1 VAVNNQGVVEDPS
14 RLTSFFRSYYESELG
29 KFLEAYAP
37 DGRNVFEISYSDL
50 FRYDPDLA
58 DDYLAAPDRVLYDL
72 RAGLASVE
80 WSFADPSTGEEITLS
95 PETVEVRVRDLPEH
109 VVHDVGQYRL
119 DDVDG
124 TVGAVQGQVAKRTQ
138 KKELIEQAAFE
149 CVRCG
154 SYTTIPQSNDDSLDE
169 PHECQACERQGPFNL
184 AKHAE
189 QTEKR
194 AYQRVRLQLPPE
206 KAATATDETID
217 AVLHGDLVDSVS
229 PGDRVVVNGR
239 LESELQYNG
248 QQPTRLLELECKADS
263 VEMLETDFE
272 DIAIEEHRDEIEA
285 IADRPNPIEAVVES
299 IAPSIRG
306 REGIKEAIALQ
317 MFGGV
322 EKTLPDGA
330 HKRGNLH
337 ILVVGDPGCGK
348 SAILQYA
355 KRLSPRAVYTSGKQS
370 TAAGL
375 TGAAVQDE
383 FGDGGWTID
392 AGALV
397 EAHKGLCA
405 IDEFDK
411 MDEEDQSGVMQA
423 MSEQEISISK
433 AGINATLPAKTT
445 VLAAANPRDGR
456 FDKYDPVGDQI
467 DLDPAIFSRFD
478 LVFTVSDSP
487 DAELDTEIATH
498 IAEVSRVGQELA
510 NDEYDPD
517 GADRAT
523 PEIDPETMQ
532 AYIAYARRLDPVL
545 TTEAQERIVTEY
557 VELRSANDDDGPI
570 PTTARMNEALIRL
583 AEASARVRLSERI
596 TEEDAERAIA
606 IHRRCLEDVGVDP
619 DTGEF
624 DADLKET
631 STSKSQRDRME
642 FVKHLIS
649 KIDQETEYGGAGHE
663 TIVEQAEEEGYTRK
677 KVEHAIDKLRKQGD
691 VYESADE
698 QYRTV

>member
-1 VAVNNQGVVEDPS
+1 MAVSDDGVVPNPS
-14 RLTSFFRSYYESELG
+14 ELSAFFRSYYESQLG
-29 KFLEAYAP
+29 QFLEAYAP
-37 DGRNVFEISYSDL
+37 GDRNTFEVSYSDL
-50 FRYDPDLA
+50 FRYDADLA
-58 DDYLAAPDRVLYDL
+58 DAYLDAPDAVLGDL
-72 RAGLASVE
+72 EYGLASVN
-80 WSFADPSTGEEITLS
+80 WSFTDPDTGEAIELSADDINVRIT
-95 PETVEVRVRDLPEH
+95 DLPEH
-109 VVHDVGQYRL
+109 AVHDVGAYRL

-124 TVGAVQGQVAKRTQ
+124 SVGAIRGQVAKRTQ

-154 SYTTIPQSNDDSLDE
+154 AFTTVPQSNDDSLDE
-169 PHECQACERQGPFNL
+169 PQECRSCERQGPFEL
-184 AKHAE
+184 RKHAGD
-189 QTEKR
+189 TEKR
-194 AYQRVRLQLPPE
+194 SYQRVRLQLPPE

-217 AVLHGDLVDSVS
+217 AVLHDDLVDTVA
-229 PGDRVVVNGR
+229 PGDRVIVNGR

-248 QQPTRLLELECKADS
+248 QQPTRLLELECKAESID
-263 VEMLETDFE
+263 MLETDYDE
-272 DIAIEEHRDEIEA
+272 IDIEEHREEIEA
-285 IADRPNPIEAVVES
+285 IADRANPIESVVNS

-306 REGIKEAIALQ
+306 RDAIKEAVALQ

-330 HKRGNLH
+330 HKRGTLH

-397 EAHKGLCA
+397 EAHNGVCA

-411 MDEEDQSGVMQA
+411 MDDEDQSGVMQA

-467 DLDPAIFSRFD
+467 NLDPAIFSRFD

-487 DAELDTEIATH
+487 DEELDTEIATH

-510 NDEYDPD
+510 NDSYTPE

-523 PEIDPETMQ
+523 PEIEPETMQ

-545 TTEAQERIVTEY
+545 TTAAQERIVKEY
-557 VELRSANDDDGPI
+557 VELRSANDEDGPI

-583 AEASARVRLSERI
+583 AEAAARVRLSERI
-596 TEEDAERAIA
+596 TEADAERAIA

-631 STSKSQRDRME
+631 STSKSQRER
-642 FVKHLIS
+642 
-649 KIDQETEYGGAGHE
+649 IDIVLDIIKELDAEEDWSGAGHE
-663 TIVEQAEEEGYTRK
+663 PVVDRGQEEGFTRDQ
-677 KVEHAIDKLRKQGD
+677 VERTIDKLRREGK
-691 VYESADE
+691 VYEPSAD
-698 QYRTV
+698 QYRPS